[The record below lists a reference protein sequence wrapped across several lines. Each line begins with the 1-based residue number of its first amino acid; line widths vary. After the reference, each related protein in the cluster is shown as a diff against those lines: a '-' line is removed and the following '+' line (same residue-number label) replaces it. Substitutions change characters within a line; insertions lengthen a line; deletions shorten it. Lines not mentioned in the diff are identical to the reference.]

1 VVKRK
6 LGFGALLEELEKEE
20 EVYISKSYVICL
32 ACKDE
37 FRSDECP
44 QKEDEKISCSCG
56 NLEIGCIEGDGHP
69 CRVGSRTGF
78 TTIKYKTVHPKFIDK
93 DI

>member
-6 LGFGALLEELEKEE
+6 LGFGALLE

>member
-1 VVKRK
+1 MIKRK

-20 EVYISKSYVICL
+20 ELYIPKSYIVCPLCNSEIRT
-32 ACKDE
+32 DQ
-37 FRSDECP
+37 CP
-44 QKEDEKISCSCG
+44 QKESEIKFCSCK
-56 NLEIGCIEGDGHP
+56 NLKIGCIEGDGHP

-78 TTIKYKTVHPKFIDK
+78 TTINYKTEHPKFIDK

>member
-1 VVKRK
+1 MVKRK

-56 NLEIGCIEGDGHP
+56 NLEIGCIEGEGHP